1 MLPPKYL
8 YQVTTERHANVCAVL
23 FLIYISF
30 HRRPP
35 AIWIAT
41 NDNLQDWGGF
51 TRVIARPREFI
62 LQPVE
67 TWERKGDVAN
77 GGLLGCQ
84 PRHSGDGLRLLWCG
98 RSGDWPGNL
107 CRGRASRVFSL
118 WLTGSHFTNLACEGG
133 NSHNLVDHCA
143 GAHRKNCDVIDTTR
157 GRLCP
162 KFMNMRK
169 EDGKNR
175 DNISQQGKY

>member
-51 TRVIARPREFI
+51 TRVIARPRDFI

-77 GGLLGCQ
+77 V
-84 PRHSGDGLRLLWCG
+84 
-98 RSGDWPGNL
+98 
-107 CRGRASRVFSL
+107 VFSGANPVIQGTVYVYYGAGDRVIGL
-118 WLTGSHFTNLACEGG
+118 ESCA
-133 NSHNLVDHCA
+133 VDELLQFSRF
-143 GAHRKNCDVIDTTR
+143 G
-157 GRLCP
+157 
-162 KFMNMRK
+162 
-169 EDGKNR
+169 
-175 DNISQQGKY
+175 